1 MRVFS
6 AQNLLDAWERCL
18 DEPAPMRG
26 ATLLAAACDVEDRE
40 AARWTIAHRDSG
52 LFDLRQQLFGDKV
65 EAVVSC
71 VSCGEQAELDF
82 SLAEMRKPNGSDA
95 LSETPNEFRVIQID
109 GRRIRYRAP
118 NSEDLLAI
126 SGSTEV
132 EGARQQLLERCVGF
146 ADRKRGTLTDA
157 MIRRVLAQLDR
168 DHAETDVEVNLTCPG
183 CGLAWVAPFDI
194 AAFLWREID
203 DWARRMLREVHHLAS
218 RYGWS
223 ESDILS
229 MSARRRHQYLELL
242 GT

>member
-1 MRVFS
+1 MRVLS
-6 AQNLLDAWERCL
+6 AKNLLDAWERCL

-26 ATLLAAACDVEDRE
+26 ATLLAVACDVEVRE
-40 AARWTIAHRDSG
+40 TARWTIAHRDSA

-71 VSCGEQAELDF
+71 VRCGEQAELDF
-82 SLAEMRKPNGSDA
+82 TLAEVRKLRNASDEP
-95 LSETPNEFRVIQID
+95 SNKFSTRVIQIH

-126 SGSTEV
+126 SGCTEID
-132 EGARQQLLERCVGF
+132 EARQRLLERCVGF
-146 ADRKRGTLTDA
+146 ADTKPGTLTDA
-157 MIRRVLAQLDR
+157 MVRRVLTQLNR
-168 DHAETDVEVNLTCPG
+168 DHAKTTFEVNLTCPG
-183 CGLAWVAPFDI
+183 CGFVWAAPFDI